1 MHEDTTFNELPVY
14 WQRQISKARREAA
27 KYRHERDEAR
37 RLYSELADRLVNG
50 GQ

>member
-1 MHEDTTFNELPVY
+1 MHEDTQFHDLPAH

-37 RLYSELADRLVNG
+37 RLYSELAARLVNG
-50 GQ
+50 SQ